1 MPGKYADLH
10 VHSIYSDG
18 TYSPEEIVREAVQ
31 NEVGLLAVCDHNV
44 IEGSLKTEPLA
55 RAAGIRFVRGVE
67 IDSMLL
73 GEDTHIL
80 CYGAD
85 FSNGPL
91 LSAIRHARARL
102 DWMSDELLNRMLP
115 DYPQLSAEA
124 YAAFPMDSALGGWKL
139 LQYLYRAG
147 VTDSLRGGFR
157 FYDDYDV
164 TYASAGFQSAAEI
177 IARIHEANG
186 LAVLAHPGVTFSAES
201 MDRGLAAALEC
212 GIDGIE
218 CYYPKHAP
226 ELRDALL
233 KFCAAHALQITA
245 GSDCHGAFSTAQVG
259 GVGGADSQLL
269 PHLVTT
275 ILSRFPTQ
283 NPSSTE

>member
-1 MPGKYADLH
+1 MFGKYADLH
-10 VHSIYSDG
+10 VHSTDSDG
-18 TYSPEEIVREAVQ
+18 TYSPEEIVRRAAER
-31 NEVGLLAVCDHNV
+31 EVGLLAVCDHNR

-55 RAAGIRFVRGVE
+55 RAAGLRFLRGVE

-73 GEDTHIL
+73 GVDAHIL

-85 FSNGPL
+85 FSNAPL

-147 VTDSLRGGFR
+147 ITASLRGGFR
-157 FYDDYDV
+157 FYDEYDV

-177 IARIHEANG
+177 IALIHAANG
-186 LAVLAHPGVTFSAES
+186 CAVLAHPGVTFCKEAIS
-201 MDRGLAAALEC
+201 RGLDAALGC
-212 GIDGIE
+212 GIDGVE

-226 ELRDALL
+226 
-233 KFCAAHALQITA
+233 ALQQSLLAFCRAHGLSVTA
-245 GSDCHGAFSTAQVG
+245 GSDCHGAFGSAQIG
-259 GVGGADSQLL
+259 ETQTPLYSIL
-269 PHLVTT
+269 PFCGERL
-275 ILSRFPTQ
+275 
-283 NPSSTE
+283 